1 MMERIFSKEEV
12 NTGRQPEVDFMKAYC
27 IIMMMI
33 THTIDDL
40 FIGYESNLPSYVIND
55 VLAQSVGAH
64 AFMISMGIGM
74 VFTKKST
81 PKLYVKR
88 GLHILVSG
96 QVLNLLRYALFPGVL
111 YVVTGG
117 DEWAGS
123 MMFLTFSVDI
133 LQFAGLFFL
142 CMALFTKL
150 KLKPV
155 HIFIIAL
162 LANGVGMLI
171 GGRISTGSY
180 ALDQIIGFF
189 VFTKTESY
197 FPLIHWMVYPAF
209 GIFFGDILKHVK
221 DKKAFYGILFIPCS
235 ILMAVYY
242 FIGIRYEQPYFTV
255 FNDWRTFCHPGL
267 PDVIMQL
274 FANTAILSLC
284 YFITRVLPERSMKGA
299 CYISKNIN
307 RFYCIH
313 IVIISFYA
321 YFILEIMGFDYFTS
335 AGPTCIFALGLII
348 LTTVCVIIDDKYINR
363 YIRELTKGRRGAV
376 LAAAVF
382 LISIIVCAWAYPG
395 ITTFTNMWNNYTL

>member
-1 MMERIFSKEEV
+1 MIEKIFSKEEV

-40 FIGYESNLPSYVIND
+40 FIGYESNLPSFVINN

-64 AFMISMGIGM
+64 AFMISMGVGM
-74 VFTKKST
+74 VFTKKSS
-81 PKLYVKR
+81 PKLYAER
-88 GLHILVSG
+88 GLSILVSG
-96 QVLNLLRYALFPGVL
+96 QVLNLFRYALFPGVL
-111 YVVTGG
+111 YVVKGG
-117 DEWAGS
+117 DEWARA
-123 MMFLTFSVDI
+123 MMFLTYSVDI

-150 KLKPV
+150 RLKPL
-155 HIFIIAL
+155 HIFIIAV
-162 LANGVGMLI
+162 LANAVGMLI
-171 GGRISTGSY
+171 GGKFSTGSY
-180 ALDQIIGFF
+180 AVDQIIGFF

-209 GIFFGDILKHVK
+209 GILFGDILKHVK
-221 DKKAFYGILFIPCS
+221 DKRAFYRILFIPCS
-235 ILMAVYY
+235 ILMVVYY
-242 FIGIRYEQPYFTV
+242 YIGINYEQPFFTV

-284 YFITRVLPERSMKGA
+284 YFIAELLPEKVMKGA
-299 CYISKNIN
+299 GYISKNIN

-313 IVIISFYA
+313 IVLISFFA
-321 YFILEIMGFDYFTS
+321 YIILEIMEFDYFTS
-335 AGPTCIFALGLII
+335 AIPTYIFALCLII
-348 LTTVCVIIDDKYINR
+348 LTTVCVIIDDKYINK
-363 YIRELTKGRRGAV
+363 YLREFTKGRRGAV

-382 LISIIVCAWAYPG
+382 LISIIVCVWAYPE
-395 ITTFTNMWNNYTL
+395 IETFTNMWNDYTL